1 MLFLLSYLRYKYVS
15 TKIFAVLYES
25 IKKLS
30 YLDQNWV
37 KTRPL
42 LSTTW
47 KSYILMCSCIVLGD
61 GVQIDEMKWMTVC
74 FVLFFKTMSRWRRS
88 GEGLLWPKPFGAS
101 CSTSFPLSTSKSVYY
116 ICIMYSG
123 SICAYNP
130 IKYCKKRWGWPYL
143 ETTG

>member
-1 MLFLLSYLRYKYVS
+1 MLFLLSYLRYKYLS

-30 YLDQNWV
+30 DLDQNWV

-42 LSTTW
+42 LLKTW
-47 KSYILMCSCIVLGD
+47 KSSILMDSCIVL
-61 GVQIDEMKWMTVC
+61 GVQIDEMKWMTFLQDDV
-74 FVLFFKTMSRWRRS
+74 KMKKKRWRPS
-88 GEGLLWPKPFGAS
+88 ISLLRPKPFGAS